1 MGKRDDRQQHTR
13 TRIIAAARA
22 LFARDGYE
30 ATTTRAI
37 ATRARIAHGTLFRY
51 APTKED
57 IVELVFESSI
67 GTALAEAGVTVP
79 LGSFVD
85 VALHFYDA
93 FFAVYATDRA
103 LARVLVQR
111 LPFLQGDAGDRQ
123 YAITFQLLA
132 ALVVDIERRQ
142 RDGLWRT
149 DVVPIVAATSSFAL
163 YYSALV
169 AFVAERIDLVGAR
182 IMLREGLV
190 LLERGCVSTTH
201 HGS

>member
-1 MGKRDDRQQHTR
+1 MGLRDDKQQHTR
-13 TRIIAAARA
+13 ARIVAAARV

-67 GTALAEAGVTVP
+67 GAALAEASRTVP
-79 LGSFVD
+79 CGSFVD
-85 VALHFYDA
+85 VAMHFYDA

-111 LPFLQGDAGDRQ
+111 LPFLQGEAGDRQ

-132 ALVVDIERRQ
+132 ALVVDIEERQ
-142 RDGLWRT
+142 RRGAWCD
-149 DVVPIVAATSSFAL
+149 DVVAFVAASSSFAL

-182 IMLREGLV
+182 TMLREGLV
-190 LLERGCVSTTH
+190 LLERGCTSR
-201 HGS
+201 SPS

>member
-1 MGKRDDRQQHTR
+1 MGLRDDKQQHTR
-13 TRIIAAARA
+13 ARIIAAARA

-67 GTALAEAGVTVP
+67 GAALAEAVRTVP
-79 LGSFVD
+79 YGSFVD
-85 VALHFYDA
+85 VAMHFYDA
-93 FFAVYATDRA
+93 FFAVYAADRA

-111 LPFLQGDAGDRQ
+111 LPFLQGEAGDRQ

-132 ALVVDIERRQ
+132 ALVVDVEERQ
-142 RDGLWRT
+142 RRSEWCG
-149 DVVPIVAATSSFAL
+149 DVVAFVVASSSFAL

-169 AFVAERIDLVGAR
+169 AFVAERIDLVGAHT
-182 IMLREGLV
+182 MLREGLV
-190 LLERGCVSTTH
+190 LLERGCVSR
-201 HGS
+201 SPS